1 MYSTEIT
8 IKGNTIPLKFSF
20 KTMEILETE
29 MGFIMPEFQRNI
41 LRKQLSYFVA
51 SVVAAAK
58 TASKNASVDVIKIED
73 VYDWVDEHGFLSKT
87 VQDVYKIFIGQIS
100 DGLKGLEL
108 ESNQTL
114 IEKNVKAGKKQTPQ
128 L

>member
-41 LRKQLSYFVA
+41 QRKQLSYFVA

-73 VYDWVDEHGFLSKT
+73 V
-87 VQDVYKIFIGQIS
+87 
-100 DGLKGLEL
+100 
-108 ESNQTL
+108 
-114 IEKNVKAGKKQTPQ
+114 
-128 L
+128 